1 MRRPAIVA
9 LVLVSVLA
17 VAQQLLLPPF
27 LEGQGADRLERYG
40 GQVRV
45 ALSAF
50 PAARLLAGD
59 GDSIEVTGS
68 ELRLDLQEAPIDAF
82 ERLDGFDEVRL
93 ALTDLEA
100 GPLTIDAFELRRGEA
115 EDAYSVE
122 LEGET
127 SPRELARYMGGEA
140 AGPLG
145 SLLGDAFTGMF
156 VPSPAAP
163 VPLQLT
169 AQIRSEDGRAEA
181 ERASGS
187 VGGIPAGPLAE
198 IVADAVV
205 RRL

>member
-1 MRRPAIVA
+1 MRRPAIIV
-9 LVLVSVLA
+9 LVLLGVLA

-27 LEGQGADRLERYG
+27 LEGEGADRLKRYG

-50 PAARLLAGD
+50 PAVRLLAGD
-59 GDSIEVTGS
+59 GESIEVTGS
-68 ELRLDLQEAPIDAF
+68 GLRLDLQEEPIDAF

-93 ALTDLEA
+93 ALTELEA

-115 EDAYSVE
+115 EDAYTVE

-127 SPRELARYMGGEA
+127 SPRELARFMGREA

-156 VPSPAAP
+156 VPSPGAP
-163 VPLQLT
+163 VPLQLK
-169 AQIRSEDGRAEA
+169 AEIRSEDGRAQA
-181 ERASGS
+181 EKASGS

-205 RRL
+205 GRL